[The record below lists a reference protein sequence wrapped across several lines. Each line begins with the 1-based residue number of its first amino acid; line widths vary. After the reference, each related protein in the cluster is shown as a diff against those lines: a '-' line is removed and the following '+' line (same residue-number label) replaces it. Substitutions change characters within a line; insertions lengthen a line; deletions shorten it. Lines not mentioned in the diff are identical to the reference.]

1 MPEGM
6 QGVATE
12 WAGFSRPHNRV
23 ALCRLFL
30 RSGVQGSV
38 QARTVCQAH
47 FDVPGRRKASYPK
60 PLRQSRAL
68 GAERRTFR
76 PTAGILRK
84 SQKMTRPP
92 VARVLQGMS
101 YSACSKEGVRILLG
115 RWLKMRQGIYSLIRM
130 PSLISPFEDLRSGL
144 RLSDSRLMGNISDI
158 R

>member
-1 MPEGM
+1 MSLG
-6 QGVATE
+6 
-12 WAGFSRPHNRV
+12 AGRQV
-23 ALCRLFL
+23 I
-30 RSGVQGSV
+30 
-38 QARTVCQAH
+38 
-47 FDVPGRRKASYPK
+47 PK

-68 GAERRTFR
+68 GTERRTVR

-101 YSACSKEGVRILLG
+101 YSACSKEGVRILLSRG
-115 RWLKMRQGIYSLIRM
+115 LTMRQGIYSLIRM